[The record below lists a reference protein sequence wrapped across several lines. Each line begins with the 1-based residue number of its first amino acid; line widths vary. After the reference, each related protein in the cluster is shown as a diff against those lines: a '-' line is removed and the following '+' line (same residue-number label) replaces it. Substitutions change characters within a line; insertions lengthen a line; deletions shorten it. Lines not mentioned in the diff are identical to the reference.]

1 MTVLADG
8 MDGRRPGRPKRSNK
22 RKPNRPR
29 ETGVNRPQNRRS
41 PHRPTQHPRRPSDS
55 RFVPAHA
62 HKDTHKRQPVTFEPA
77 RGAPGGVADLRTQN
91 CRISKPAGGGLY
103 SSPSHNRT
111 HTSLPRHLRDDYVP

>member
-55 RFVPAHA
+55 RFVPNDRA
-62 HKDTHKRQPVTFEPA
+62 K
-77 RGAPGGVADLRTQN
+77 GVSRWL
-91 CRISKPAGGGLY
+91 
-103 SSPSHNRT
+103 
-111 HTSLPRHLRDDYVP
+111 